1 MGTGPAR
8 QAVDDEAGGRGEM
21 SEVDGRRARG
31 ARNRDAVVTAILEL
45 LREGNPDP
53 GAHEIAERSGVSVR
67 SVFRHFDD
75 LESLYEAAVEQ
86 MVERS
91 RDLYQPPEAKGS
103 TEARVRALVD
113 QRAAL
118 YEDITPTRLAA
129 ERLRGRS
136 AAIAQNLGRAHAFAA
151 QRVLLRRAG
160 GRAGGIIFRRI
171 GEDFELLEGC
181 WLRHMFFICSNALIR
196 KCHCAAGLAS
206 A

>member
-1 MGTGPAR
+1 MT
-8 QAVDDEAGGRGEM
+8 
-21 SEVDGRRARG
+21 EVDGRRARG

-91 RDLYQPPEAKGS
+91 RDLYQPPPAKGS
-103 TEARVRALVD
+103 TEARVRALVE

-136 AAIAQNLGRAHAFAA
+136 AAIAQNLARAQVFLRDQAEAYLADDLAGVAA
-151 QRVLLRRAG
+151 ADRRAVLDG
-160 GRAGGIIFRRI
+160 LDAALSWPSWHQLRA
-171 GEDFELLEGC
+171 DQ
-181 WLRHMFFICSNALIR
+181 
-196 KCHCAAGLAS
+196 GLSATRAS
-206 A
+206 AATRRLVLGLLTPV